1 MKSLFETEAF
11 NEIKNRINQLNE
23 TSTPNWGKMSVGQM
37 ANHCQVA
44 LNVALQK
51 EDYGLKPNWLI
62 NLLFKKSMY
71 NDKLWKPNMPTAKA
85 FKVTQDKD
93 FNTEKQVLV
102 NLIDELH
109 QQKEK
114 ENWHNHPAFGKLNKE
129 QWGKMQYKHLDHHFR
144 QFGV

>member
-1 MKSLFETEAF
+1 MKSLLETEAY
-11 NEIKNRINQLNE
+11 NEIKNRIENLSENASP
-23 TSTPNWGKMSVGQM
+23 TWGKMTVGQM
-37 ANHCQVA
+37 AHHCQVA

-85 FKVTQDKD
+85 FRVTEDKD
-93 FNTEKQVLV
+93 FNSEKEVLV
-102 NLIDELH
+102 NLIDDFH
-109 QQKEK
+109 QQKDK
-114 ENWHNHPAFGKLNKE
+114 KYWHNHPSFGKLTKE
-129 QWGKMQYKHLDHHFR
+129 QWGQMQYKHLDHHFR